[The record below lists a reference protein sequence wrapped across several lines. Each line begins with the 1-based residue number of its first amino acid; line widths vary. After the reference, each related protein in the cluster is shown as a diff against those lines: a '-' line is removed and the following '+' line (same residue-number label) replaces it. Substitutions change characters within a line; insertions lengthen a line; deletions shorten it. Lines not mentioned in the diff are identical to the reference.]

1 MANIEYKP
9 DEINVGKALSTTIR
23 SKDFWR
29 LYILAVLMVFCSI
42 FYYFGEIVD
51 LTGWESLRWSFFY
64 GVHDIHRLL
73 FLIPIIY
80 TGYVFGTRAVILV
93 TIVVVG
99 ICTPRALFISP
110 FPHPILRPLVFILI
124 AGTLGYLAAL
134 VRTRM
139 KRRGYL
145 ESTMKREIDRL
156 SALSDRMEEGVV
168 IIGPDYRM
176 RYFNSSIRGYIG
188 EVTSPYCYKY
198 LRGLDEPCGEVC
210 KLSEVLAGAVRR
222 WRYELPDG
230 RVFEVLAS
238 PCIDADGV
246 VCQYAT
252 FRDTMAHEESGK
264 RASEQQD

>member
-1 MANIEYKP
+1 MADIEYKP
-9 DEINVGKALSTTIR
+9 RKINSGKALSIAIR

-51 LTGWESLRWSFFY
+51 LVGWQGSRWDFFY
-64 GVHDIHRLL
+64 GIHDIHRLL

-80 TGYVFGTRAVILV
+80 TGYVFGTRATVLV
-93 TIVVVG
+93 TIIVVG
-99 ICTPRALFISP
+99 ICIPRALFISP
-110 FPHPILRPLVFILI
+110 FAHPLLRLLVFILI
-124 AGTLGYLAAL
+124 AGALGYLAAL

-145 ESTMKREIDRL
+145 ESMMRREIGRL
-156 SALSDRMEEGVV
+156 SALSDRMEEG
-168 IIGPDYRM
+168 IILIGPDYRI
-176 RYFNSSIRGYIG
+176 RYSNSSMRLYFG
-188 EVTSPYCYKY
+188 EVTSPYCYQY

-222 WRYELPDG
+222 WRHELPDG
-230 RVFEVLAS
+230 GVFEVLAS
-238 PCIDADGV
+238 PYIDADGA

-252 FRDTMAHEESGK
+252 FRDTMVHEERGK